1 MNTTASVVRSMKP
14 LGALLLLIFI
24 TALRPQPSFADVLSV
39 GPDKPFTK
47 PSLAAAAAKKGD
59 TIEIAP
65 GIYTEDCAVWN
76 ADNLTIKGLG
86 QRPVINAKGE
96 AADDKGI
103 WVIKGDNTIIDNIEF
118 TGCTDK
124 NRNGAGIRQEGRNLT
139 LTNCSFHDNEN
150 GVYIDDNPQSDVRI
164 DYCEFS
170 HNGYGNGQSYNI
182 YVNYIHSLELKG
194 CYIHDAKAGDNVKSR
209 AQTNFI
215 LYNRIADD
223 DSSVSALPLN
233 FPNGGA
239 CYVVGNV
246 IRKAAKTSI
255 PVFVAMGSEGA
266 KNSKQKLYLIN
277 NTIANAKKSST
288 LNNVRK
294 GAALFKAQG
303 GTELRIVNNA
313 FLYVTNQF
321 EGSGT
326 LEMMLVKN
334 NVVTAPGDF
343 ADATNL
349 DFHLT
354 SRSDARRAG
363 SSPGFSDGIDLTPRF
378 EYVHPCK
385 VKTRATG
392 GRDVGAFEAE
402 GS

>member
-1 MNTTASVVRSMKP
+1 MLPSSLVAKGKKT
-14 LGALLLLIFI
+14 LFLLTSSLFLL
-24 TALRPQPSFADVLSV
+24 AQPSHADVLSV
-39 GPDKPFTK
+39 GPDKTYSK
-47 PSLAAAAAKKGD
+47 PSQAAAAAKKGD

-65 GIYTEDCAVWN
+65 GAYTDDCAIWT
-76 ADNLTIKGLG
+76 ADNLTIKGAEPK
-86 QRPVINAKGE
+86 PVINSRGQSAE
-96 AADDKGI
+96 DKGI
-103 WVIKGDNTIIDNIEF
+103 WVVKGDNTVIDNLEF
-118 TGCTDK
+118 TGAVGK
-124 NRNGAGIRQEGRNLT
+124 NRNAAGIRQEGRNLT
-139 LTNCSFHDNEN
+139 LTNCYFHDNEN
-150 GVYIDDNPQSDVRI
+150 GVYVDDNGQSHVKI
-164 DYCEFS
+164 DFCEFN

-182 YVNYIHSLELKG
+182 YVNYIQSLELKG
-194 CYIHDAKAGDNVKSR
+194 CNVHDAKGGDNVKSR
-209 AQTNFI
+209 AQTNFV

-223 DSSVSALPLN
+223 DSSISAIPLN

-246 IRKAAKTSI
+246 IRKATKTTI
-255 PVFVAMGSEGA
+255 PVFVAMGGEGA

-277 NTIANAKKSST
+277 NTIANAKKSSN

-313 FLYVTNQF
+313 LLYVSNQF
-321 EGSGT
+321 EGGGA

-343 ADATNL
+343 ADANAF

-354 SRSDARRAG
+354 PRSDARRAG

-385 VKTRATG
+385 VKSRATG
-392 GRDVGAFEAE
+392 GRDVGAFEFEA
-402 GS
+402 G